1 MTSSAWICVVDDDA
15 DYRAI
20 FQLFFQQ
27 SCPRHFIRLFAG
39 GQSFLDALPQMSQP
53 PSLIILD
60 RHMPDLDG
68 HQTLEILKQHLSYKR
83 IPVIMMSAH
92 ASSSEINNCYESGAN
107 SFILKRLDPASL
119 QESLSTICQYWL
131 ELNQVSMAA

>member
-1 MTSSAWICVVDDDA
+1 MPIIAPYSSYSSSSLVPGTSFACLQAVN
-15 DYRAI
+15 
-20 FQLFFQQ
+20 LF
-27 SCPRHFIRLFAG
+27 P
-39 GQSFLDALPQMSQP
+39 DALPQMSQP